1 MWLIMA
7 ETAPSNRGVFFYSC
21 ISKLTDCSPLYI
33 NDIDTN
39 EQMDLEA
46 GNKLTPTII
55 ITLVVFSSVTLWTF
69 KLIRFDVCQEYAECF
84 SDAQLS
90 ASRLDSGT
98 VFTLFKKTNMRRPSN
113 LGRIATII
121 SVEGC
126 SDQTPVLFCAL
137 FLHQSGNQDMSQ
149 KQWCLPVKQQQVTV
163 WQSASVPSFR
173 TSRQR

>member
-7 ETAPSNRGVFFYSC
+7 ETAPSNRNVFFYSC

-33 NDIDTN
+33 SDIDQN
-39 EQMDLEA
+39 GQIDLES

-69 KLIRFDVCQEYAECF
+69 KLIRVDVGQEYAECF
-84 SDAQLS
+84 SD

-163 WQSASVPSFR
+163 WQSASVPSFK

>member
-1 MWLIMA
+1 MA
-7 ETAPSNRGVFFYSC
+7 ETAPSNRDVFFYSC

-33 NDIDTN
+33 NDIDKN
-39 EQMDLEA
+39 GQIDLES

-55 ITLVVFSSVTLWTF
+55 ITLVVFYSVTLWTF
-69 KLIRFDVCQEYAECF
+69 KLIRVDVGQEYAECF
-84 SDAQLS
+84 SDA
-90 ASRLDSGT
+90 SRLDSGT
-98 VFTLFKKTNMRRPSN
+98 VYTLFKKTNMRRPSN
-113 LGRIATII
+113 IGRIATII

-163 WQSASVPSFR
+163 WQSSSVPSFR
-173 TSRQR
+173 TSRQQ

>member
-7 ETAPSNRGVFFYSC
+7 ETAPSNRDVFFYSC

-33 NDIDTN
+33 NDIDKN
-39 EQMDLEA
+39 GQIDLES

-55 ITLVVFSSVTLWTF
+55 ITLVIFSSVTLWTF
-69 KLIRFDVCQEYAECF
+69 KLIRVDVGQEYAECF

-137 FLHQSGNQDMSQ
+137 FLHQSRNQDMLQ
-149 KQWCLPVKQQQVTV
+149 KQWCLPVKQQQVTYKN
-163 WQSASVPSFR
+163 SF
-173 TSRQR
+173 

>member
-7 ETAPSNRGVFFYSC
+7 ETAPSNRDVFFYSC

-33 NDIDTN
+33 NDIDKN
-39 EQMDLEA
+39 GQIDLESV
-46 GNKLTPTII
+46 NKLTPTII

-69 KLIRFDVCQEYAECF
+69 KLIRVDVGQEYAECF
-84 SDAQLS
+84 SDA
-90 ASRLDSGT
+90 SRLDSGT
-98 VFTLFKKTNMRRPSN
+98 VYTLFKKTNMRRPSN
-113 LGRIATII
+113 IGRIATII

-163 WQSASVPSFR
+163 WQSSSVPSFR
-173 TSRQR
+173 TSRQQ

>member
-7 ETAPSNRGVFFYSC
+7 ETAPSNRDVFFYSC

-33 NDIDTN
+33 NDIDKN
-39 EQMDLEA
+39 GQIDLESV
-46 GNKLTPTII
+46 NKLTPTII

-69 KLIRFDVCQEYAECF
+69 KLIRVDVGQEYAECF
-84 SDAQLS
+84 SDA
-90 ASRLDSGT
+90 SRLDSGT
-98 VFTLFKKTNMRRPSN
+98 VYTLFKKTNMRRPSN

-149 KQWCLPVKQQQVTV
+149 KQWCLPVKQQQVTYKN
-163 WQSASVPSFR
+163 SF
-173 TSRQR
+173 

>member
-7 ETAPSNRGVFFYSC
+7 ETAPSNRDDFFYSC

-33 NDIDTN
+33 SNIDTN
-39 EQMDLEA
+39 EQTDLES

-69 KLIRFDVCQEYAECF
+69 KLIRVDVGQEYAECF
-84 SDAQLS
+84 SD

-137 FLHQSGNQDMSQ
+137 FLHQSRNQDMLQ

>member
-1 MWLIMA
+1 MA
-7 ETAPSNRGVFFYSC
+7 ETAPSNRDVFFYSC
-21 ISKLTDCSPLYI
+21 ISKLTDCSPLHI
-33 NDIDTN
+33 NDIDKN
-39 EQMDLEA
+39 GQIDLES

-55 ITLVVFSSVTLWTF
+55 ITLVVFYSVTLWTF
-69 KLIRFDVCQEYAECF
+69 KLIRVDVGQEYAECF
-84 SDAQLS
+84 SDA
-90 ASRLDSGT
+90 SRLDSGT
-98 VFTLFKKTNMRRPSN
+98 VYTLFKKTNMRRPSN

-163 WQSASVPSFR
+163 WQSSSVPSFR
-173 TSRQR
+173 TSRQQ

>member
-1 MWLIMA
+1 MA
-7 ETAPSNRGVFFYSC
+7 ETAPSNRDDFFYSC

-33 NDIDTN
+33 SNIDTN
-39 EQMDLEA
+39 EQTDLES

-69 KLIRFDVCQEYAECF
+69 KLIRVDVGQEYAECF
-84 SDAQLS
+84 SD

-137 FLHQSGNQDMSQ
+137 FLHQSRNQDMLQ